1 MFAGNLL
8 NWPSGRT
15 RAEISAANVSAQVFA
30 VKPCRQSK
38 LDCPPKAQ
46 LLSILL
52 EFGAKKLNKWQRR
65 APPPGTLGRK
75 QRGRENMQRPIDNC
89 YWVVPGRF
97 LAGEYPASILQDGD
111 PWEKAS
117 ALAAAGVSVFVDLTE
132 VGELR
137 PYAHKIGAAK
147 HLRFPIRD
155 HSVPKSDQRIRD
167 ALDAIDNHLDGS
179 DIVYVHC
186 WGGIG
191 RTGLIVGCWLA
202 RHGLAGDQAL
212 TRLDELWQ
220 SCPKSR
226 YMESPETH
234 AQKAAVRN
242 WRSGM

>member
-1 MFAGNLL
+1 
-8 NWPSGRT
+8 
-15 RAEISAANVSAQVFA
+15 
-30 VKPCRQSK
+30 
-38 LDCPPKAQ
+38 
-46 LLSILL
+46 
-52 EFGAKKLNKWQRR
+52 
-65 APPPGTLGRK
+65 
-75 QRGRENMQRPIDNC
+75 MQRPIDNC